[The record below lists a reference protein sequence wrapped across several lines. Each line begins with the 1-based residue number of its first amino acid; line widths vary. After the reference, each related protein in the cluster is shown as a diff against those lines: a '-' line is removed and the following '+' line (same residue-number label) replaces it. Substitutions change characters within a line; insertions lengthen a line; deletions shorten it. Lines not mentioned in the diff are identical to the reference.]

1 MNNLADEYLANII
14 VILTPLEAMSAR
26 CTCRTFRCIYDDVHC
41 SLNISTDLE
50 TTLLQIRDGGTIQ
63 LASDAH
69 IIAKKD
75 IVIRKNI
82 RILGNQNSK
91 ICLTDGARIILCSV
105 GVLTDMRIER
115 DQTDI
120 ECFPDAAVSVRGLG
134 RLHMRRCTVQYIY
147 PSTFTPVNSKTF
159 GVHIDFGGVARL
171 HDSKF
176 FDTPG
181 PCIKGV

>member
-1 MNNLADEYLANII
+1 MAVERECSPDKCNDERDDDGNSDKIRKLKTLIIVNNLPCIGKKFTSDLMRHAYLRWRNMNNLADDVLANII

-91 ICLTDGARIILCSV
+91 SV
-105 GVLTDMRIER
+105 S
-115 DQTDI
+115 
-120 ECFPDAAVSVRGLG
+120 P
-134 RLHMRRCTVQYIY
+134 TV
-147 PSTFTPVNSKTF
+147 
-159 GVHIDFGGVARL
+159 HE
-171 HDSKF
+171 
-176 FDTPG
+176 
-181 PCIKGV
+181 